1 MFLDKDSIYM
11 DGISMGQ
18 YLTQV
23 KFGYYKLWSS
33 DSGRTLSGKQT
44 GTLIGIFPKIIMS
57 FRALTTEE
65 LTYLAPH
72 FDNARQTIKYPDPN
86 KNDQITMETYTGD
99 WEITYKN
106 MNKGQAFDLSF
117 ISVDRR
123 K

>member
-1 MFLDKDSIYM
+1 MFLNKDSIYM
-11 DGISMGQ
+11 DDISMGK

-23 KFGYYKLWSS
+23 KFGYNKLWSK
-33 DSGRTLSGKQT
+33 DSGRTLSGKMS

-57 FRALTTEE
+57 FRSLTPEE

-86 KNDQITMETYTGD
+86 KNQQVTLETYTGD
-99 WEITYKN
+99 WEIAYKN
-106 MNKGQAFDLSF
+106 IKKGQAFDLSF

>member
-1 MFLDKDSIYM
+1 MFIDKDSIYM
-11 DGISMGQ
+11 DNISMGK

-23 KFGYYKLWSS
+23 KYGYYKLWSN
-33 DSGRTLSGKQT
+33 DSGRTLSGKMT

-57 FRALTTEE
+57 FRSLTPEE

-72 FDNARQTIKYPDPN
+72 FDNARQTIQYIDPN
-86 KNDQITMETYTGD
+86 KNTQLTMETYTGD
-99 WEITYKN
+99 WEIVYKN
-106 MNKGQAFDLSF
+106 MRKGQPFDLSF

>member
-11 DGISMGQ
+11 DGISMGK

-23 KFGYYKLWSS
+23 KFGYNKLWSS
-33 DSGRTLSGKQT
+33 DSGRTLSGKMS

-57 FRALTTEE
+57 FRSLTPGE

-72 FDNARQTIKYPDPN
+72 FDNARQIIKYLDPN
-86 KNDQITMETYTGD
+86 KNEQITMETYTGD
-99 WEITYKN
+99 WEIVYKN
-106 MNKGQAFDLSF
+106 IKKGQAFDLSF